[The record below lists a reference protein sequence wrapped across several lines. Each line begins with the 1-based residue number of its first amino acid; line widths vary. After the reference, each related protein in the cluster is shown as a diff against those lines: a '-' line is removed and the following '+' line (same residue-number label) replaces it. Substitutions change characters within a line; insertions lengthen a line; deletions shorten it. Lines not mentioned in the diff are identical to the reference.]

1 MNNLNQ
7 VKGLHLT
14 FLASFFFFIF
24 EFDKQPSDV
33 VGVFLVVIVFL
44 KNHKSTFSVVT
55 SNLKRRVS
63 NLYNNFSRAHMSSHQ
78 ELATILLGM
87 KSPLDPQTLIIIGN
101 WKTLRNVFSETRV
114 LSPKWDI
121 NIKPLPSGLG
131 DLQGRGGREIV
142 RATHSG

>member
-1 MNNLNQ
+1 M
-7 VKGLHLT
+7 VG
-14 FLASFFFFIF
+14 FF
-24 EFDKQPSDV
+24 
-33 VGVFLVVIVFL
+33 FLVVIVSL

-142 RATHSG
+142 RATHGG